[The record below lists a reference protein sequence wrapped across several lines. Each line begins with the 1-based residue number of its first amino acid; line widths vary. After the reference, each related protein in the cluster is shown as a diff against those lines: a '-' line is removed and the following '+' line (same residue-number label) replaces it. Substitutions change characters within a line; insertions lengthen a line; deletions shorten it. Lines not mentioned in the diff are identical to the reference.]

1 MMAVVTSS
9 FCLRHSENND
19 KQLTETS
26 FLKGYKMTFQS
37 EIVETDGIQLIN
49 LSGRLDSATS
59 NVFESSLQKLFEN
72 QGNLVTINFSGLDYI
87 SSAGLRVILM
97 VAKRA
102 KQAKGRLVL
111 FGLQPHVKEVFEISG
126 FLKILEVV
134 NDQAEAQALIKA

>member
-1 MMAVVTSS
+1 
-9 FCLRHSENND
+9 
-19 KQLTETS
+19 
-26 FLKGYKMTFQS
+26 
-37 EIVETDGIQLIN
+37 
-49 LSGRLDSATS
+49 
-59 NVFESSLQKLFEN
+59 
-72 QGNLVTINFSGLDYI
+72 
-87 SSAGLRVILM
+87 M

>member
-9 FCLRHSENND
+9 FCLRHSVNSY
-19 KQLTETS
+19 KKLTNTS

-37 EIVETDGIQLIN
+37 EIVETDGIQLIS

-72 QGNLVTINFSGLDYI
+72 QGSLVTMNFSGLDYI

-102 KQAKGRLVL
+102 KQSKGRLVL

-126 FLKILEVV
+126 FLKIL
-134 NDQAEAQALIKA
+134 